1 MSLFKYNSLAFLFL
15 LMISCKASSEGQG
28 STKKNNDTASH
39 EAHTTASTGTSNG
52 ESRAKDTP
60 TTNSKA
66 VHHGSPEQAKI
77 DSIKQAKNAQKH

>member
-1 MSLFKYNSLAFLFL
+1 MSLFKCNSILFFVL
-15 LMISCKASSEGQG
+15 VVLGCKASSEGQG
-28 STKKNNDTASH
+28 NTKKNNDTASH
-39 EAHTTASTGTSNG
+39 EAHSTASTGTSNG
-52 ESRAKDTP
+52 ESRAKDMP